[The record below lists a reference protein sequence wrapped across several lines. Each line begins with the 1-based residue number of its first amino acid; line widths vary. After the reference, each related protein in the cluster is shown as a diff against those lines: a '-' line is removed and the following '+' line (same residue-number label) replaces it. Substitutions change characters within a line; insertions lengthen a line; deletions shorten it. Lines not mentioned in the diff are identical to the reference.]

1 MKLKDGALGTLQLQ
15 STVSSGDSGKYDSKW
30 PGPRW
35 AFEGQSLLGSVRRVG
50 SFYVPLNY
58 LVISGIDL
66 TEYRLT
72 HGFIVTIV
80 SPPYPWVLYLQVQQT
95 SGQKFGEKN
104 YGKFKMQNLHM
115 LHTSN

>member
-1 MKLKDGALGTLQLQ
+1 M
-15 STVSSGDSGKYDSKW
+15 SSGDSGKYDSKW